1 MILLNSLIKNY
12 DRFLILKPL
21 HIKITI
27 MVVLHF
33 MLQYLI
39 IVYVVK
45 FFNKKYGDLYVI
57 LYMSIII

>member
-1 MILLNSLIKNY
+1 
-12 DRFLILKPL
+12 
-21 HIKITI
+21 